1 MQSAFVAAEMALTV
15 VLLIGAGLMIR
26 SLTRLW
32 AVNPGFDSQNVL
44 TFTVALPASAEKE
57 TPNQVRTT
65 VDQLTEA
72 IAAVPGVN
80 AVAITDGAFPM
91 NGDSEVG
98 FWIEG
103 RPKPSTQRE
112 MPNAVNYIV
121 GPDYLK
127 VMSIPLRHG
136 RFLTMQDN
144 LHSPFVAVI
153 DEYFAAQYFPNQN
166 PIGEHL
172 NLAGFN
178 PPLEIVGVVG
188 HVNQRGLDDN
198 ENSPATV
205 QIYTPVA
212 QIPDEYISLL
222 AKAEGFVVRT
232 QAPNY
237 PTTTAIRHA
246 IEANSQQVAYDFEPM
261 EGLIADS
268 VANRRFTMILMSV
281 FAGLAMVLASIGIYG
296 VTSYVVGRQTHEIG
310 IRLALGAERRDV
322 LRMVLGKG
330 AKLAFV
336 GVTLGLCAAF
346 GLTRLMA
353 SLLFSVTAHDPL
365 TFVVVAILLMAV
377 ALAACYMPARRAMR
391 VDPMMSLR
399 YE

>member
-1 MQSAFVAAEMALTV
+1 
-15 VLLIGAGLMIR
+15 
-26 SLTRLW
+26 
-32 AVNPGFDSQNVL
+32 
-44 TFTVALPASAEKE
+44 
-57 TPNQVRTT
+57 
-65 VDQLTEA
+65 
-72 IAAVPGVN
+72 
-80 AVAITDGAFPM
+80 
-91 NGDSEVG
+91 
-98 FWIEG
+98 
-103 RPKPSTQRE
+103 

-127 VMSIPLRHG
+127 VMSIPLRRG
-136 RFLTMQDN
+136 RFLMPQDN

-153 DEYFAAQYFPNQN
+153 DEHFAAEYFPNQN
-166 PIGEHL
+166 AVGEHL

-188 HVNQRGLDDN
+188 HVNQRGLDEN

-222 AKAEGFVVRT
+222 AKAEGFVVRS
-232 QAPNY
+232 QAPNQA
-237 PTTTAIRHA
+237 TTTAIRHA

-261 EGLIADS
+261 DGLIADS
-268 VANRRFTMILMSV
+268 VANRRFTMILMSL
-281 FAGLAMVLASIGIYG
+281 FAGLAVLLASIGIYG
-296 VTSYVVGRQTHEIG
+296 VTSYVVRQQTHEIS

-322 LRMVLGKG
+322 LRMVLRKG

-336 GVTLGLCAAF
+336 GTLGLCAAF

-353 SLLFSVTAHDPL
+353 SLLFSVTVHDPL
-365 TFVVVAILLMAV
+365 TFVVVAFLLMAV

-391 VDPMMSLR
+391 VDPMASLR

>member
-1 MQSAFVAAEMALTV
+1 MALTV

-26 SLTRLW
+26 SLTHLW
-32 AVNPGFDSQNVL
+32 SVDPGFDPRNVL
-44 TFTVALPASAEKE
+44 TFTVALPASTAKE
-57 TPNQVRTT
+57 TPNQVRAT
-65 VDQLTEA
+65 VDHLTDA

-121 GPDYLK
+121 GPDYLN
-127 VMSIPLRHG
+127 VMGIPLRRG
-136 RFLTMQDN
+136 RFLAPQDN

-153 DEYFAAQYFPNQN
+153 DDYFAAQYFPNQN
-166 PIGEHL
+166 PVGAHL

-178 PPLEIVGVVG
+178 PSLEIVGVVG
-188 HVNQRGLDDN
+188 HVNQMGLD
-198 ENSPATV
+198 EHETSPARV

-222 AKAEGFVVRT
+222 AKSEGFVVRS
-232 QAPNY
+232 QAPNH
-237 PTTTAIRHA
+237 PTAAAIRHA
-246 IEANSQQVAYDFEPM
+246 IEANSEQVAYDFEPM
-261 EGLIADS
+261 DGLIADS
-268 VANRRFTMILMSV
+268 VASRRFTMILMSS
-281 FAGLAMVLASIGIYG
+281 FAGLALLLASIGIYG

-310 IRLALGAERRDV
+310 IRLALGAARRDV

-330 AKLAFV
+330 ARLALA
-336 GVTLGLCAAF
+336 GVTLGLCAAL
-346 GLTRLMA
+346 GLTRLMT

-365 TFVVVAILLMAV
+365 TFVAVAVLLMSV
-377 ALAACYMPARRAMR
+377 ALAACYLPARRATR
-391 VDPMMSLR
+391 VDPMVSLR